1 VAIRDRFV
9 EVLADRGASA
19 IPRWSAGS
27 GFLVGGRYVL
37 TAAHVVAAGSVYVR
51 RLGAE
56 PGEPKKL
63 WPAQVVLCG
72 DVDVADIALAVLEE
86 DPGPLPPVSYARVD
100 RNARHTA
107 VVDGCTVV
115 GFPEFK
121 KRGPGATAPR
131 ETVQLDGAIPTSED
145 LGSGLLSLRVQQPQ
159 PRPLP
164 PEEEALGRS
173 PWSGIS
179 GAAALVGGRVVGI
192 VSEHHPRAGSSALTL
207 VPITF
212 IDRLPDAARWW
223 SALGADRAR
232 IPAVPQPDRRRVGEL
247 PVVAEH
253 YQSRGYGDELWTAM
267 LDSEVVVLSPERDG
281 LGGVGMTQLAA
292 ELARRLWDS
301 EDIDLL
307 VWSRASDRDQVLKSY
322 QEAAGAVEA
331 EDFLGWLETTHQ
343 RWLVVL
349 DDLIDRQHLVGLWP
363 PVSRHGRVVVT
374 TRAWHASSGDT
385 DDCYRAVG
393 RVEVGPF
400 TAAEAIAYLRASL
413 DCEEEEAAELARV
426 LSFQPVALAEAAS
439 YIRAKGLDCAQYRQR
454 FAERQLLLPRMLAG
468 GRQRA
473 DVQRSAVTVAWS
485 LGVEKL
491 PAPDARVPLSRARYQ
506 MTNGTQT
513 MTLEVD
519 GTFTQEILD
528 KFFPSPGIANG

>member
-1 VAIRDRFV
+1 M
-9 EVLADRGASA
+9 VLR
-19 IPRWSAGS
+19 
-27 GFLVGGRYVL
+27 
-37 TAAHVVAAGSVYVR
+37 
-51 RLGAE
+51 
-56 PGEPKKL
+56 
-63 WPAQVVLCG
+63 G

-86 DPGPLPPVSYARVD
+86 DPGPLPPVSYARID
-100 RNARHTA
+100 RNTRHTA

-121 KRGPGATAPR
+121 KRGTGATAPR
-131 ETVQLDGAIPTSED
+131 ETAQLDGTIPTSED

-164 PEEEALGRS
+164 PEKEALGRS

-192 VSEHHPRAGSSALTL
+192 VSEHHPRAGPSALTL
-207 VPITF
+207 IPITF
-212 IDRLPDAARWW
+212 IDRLPDAAQWW
-223 SALGADRAR
+223 SALGADRAM
-232 IPAVPQPDRRRVGEL
+232 IPVLPRPNRRRIGEP
-247 PVVAEH
+247 PVPADH
-253 YQSRGYGDELWTAM
+253 YQSRGHGDELRTAA
-267 LDSEVVVLSPERDG
+267 LASELVVLSPERNG

-307 VWSRASDRDQVLKSY
+307 VWTRADDRDHVLKSY

-331 EDFLGWLETTHQ
+331 DDFLSWLATTHQ
-343 RWLVVL
+343 RWLIVL
-349 DDLIDRQHLVGLWP
+349 DDLIDPQHLSGLWP
-363 PVSRHGRVVVT
+363 PISRHGRVVVT
-374 TRAWHASSGDT
+374 TRAWRPSPGDM
-385 DDCYRAVG
+385 DGQYQAVG
-393 RVEVGPF
+393 RIEVGPF
-400 TAAEAIAYLRASL
+400 TDDEAVTYLRASL
-413 DCEEEEAAELARV
+413 DCAEEEAEELARM

-454 FAERQLLLPRMLAG
+454 FADRQRLLPRMLAG
-468 GRQRA
+468 GRHRV

-485 LGVEKL
+485 LGIEKL
-491 PAPDARVPLSRARYQ
+491 PAPDTRAPLSRARYQ

-519 GTFTQEILD
+519 GTFTREILD
-528 KFFPSPGIANG
+528 KFFPNPGIANA